1 MVVLASDNLNCG
13 SDVLLRACPK
23 NDKLPLNQHLYYC
36 CNLTQPII
44 KYRKSAVFAY
54 YMIGQGVSNI
64 LWKMPLLQMIKFENS
79 GIRTVV
85 EWNFGIF
92 LYFRGVYAI

>member
-1 MVVLASDNLNCG
+1 M
-13 SDVLLRACPK
+13 
-23 NDKLPLNQHLYYC
+23 
-36 CNLTQPII
+36 I
-44 KYRKSAVFAY
+44 KDRKSAVFAY

-64 LWKMPLLQMIKFENS
+64 LWKMPLLQMIKFENY
-79 GIRTVV
+79 GIRTEV